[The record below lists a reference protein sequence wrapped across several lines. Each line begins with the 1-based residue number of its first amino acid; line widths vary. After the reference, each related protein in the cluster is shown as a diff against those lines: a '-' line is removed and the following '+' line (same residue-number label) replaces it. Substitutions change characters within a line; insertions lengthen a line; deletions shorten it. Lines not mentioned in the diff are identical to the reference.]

1 MEQLTSILKKYYL
14 NIYIRNVILFSIN
27 AFFFILSNALDDSKT
42 SYNFFSLLLHLVLI
56 YGLVFFHNYVLLR
69 NLLVKKKVIG
79 YVLGLI
85 AYFAMFCYLWM
96 FGFPLL
102 LNDPSSALNLSDS
115 ILSIFANTFIVA
127 LFYILH
133 YYFLKYIKLKEIE
146 AINIQNEM
154 DYLKQQLNP
163 HFLLNALNNLY
174 SVSLTNPMNV
184 SHKIIELSD
193 LLKYQIETNKKDYN
207 YLFDEKK
214 FIEKYI
220 EYSKWKLQNILIL
233 SNEIGEIKN
242 YLITPMLFL
251 PLIENAIK
259 YSNFERNP
267 VININWIFSNSKFI
281 FTISNAFKENKN
293 ENFSTQTGLKNLK
306 KRLQLFHPESNLE
319 IIENNNNFTV
329 NLTLWNLNTLV

>member
-1 MEQLTSILKKYYL
+1 MEKLFSILKKYYL
-14 NIYIRNVILFSIN
+14 NIWIRNGILFSVN
-27 AFFFILSNALDDSKT
+27 AFVFMLSNAIDDSTTRYNSFNVLLNIT
-42 SYNFFSLLLHLVLI
+42 SI
-56 YGLVFFHNYVLLR
+56 YVLVFIHNHFLLR
-69 NLLVKKKVIG
+69 NLLINKTFVKYLI
-79 YVLGLI
+79 GLI
-85 AYFAMFCYLWM
+85 IYIALFCYLWM

-102 LNDPSSALNLSDS
+102 LNDSSIAQNFIDS
-115 ILSIFANTFIVA
+115 ILSIILNTFTVSVI
-127 LFYILH
+127 YILH
-133 YYFLKYIKLKEIE
+133 FYFLKYIHLKEIKSL
-146 AINIQNEM
+146 NIQNEM

-174 SVSLTNPMNV
+174 SVSLTNPDNV

-220 EYSKWKLQNILIL
+220 DYSKWKLQNITIL
-233 SNEIGEIKN
+233 SNETGEIKN
-242 YLITPMLFL
+242 FRITPMLFL

-267 VININWIFSNSKFI
+267 VININWIFGDSKFA

-306 KRLQLFHPESNLE
+306 KRLQLFHPENSLE
-319 IIENNNNFTV
+319 IIEGTNNFTV